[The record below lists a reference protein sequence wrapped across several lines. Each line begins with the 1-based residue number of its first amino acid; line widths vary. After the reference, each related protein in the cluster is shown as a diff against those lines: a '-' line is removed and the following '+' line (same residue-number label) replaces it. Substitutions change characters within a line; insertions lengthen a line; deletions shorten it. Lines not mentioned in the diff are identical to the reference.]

1 MSLRRAAPGRQTRAP
16 ADEAGG
22 LRDDRRLIFDP
33 RKGRLLL
40 RLRLPASGA
49 AELSAVHALAGRRR
63 LADRLPSAAGD
74 GEDEDEG
81 RVWLRVRSCVAC
93 LPTASASCCDSG
105 REGQRGPS
113 CLLAARCAPF
123 ACARATWSARGLCSV
138 ASLPKKKGGASGERL
153 EFSLEP
159 EKEGSDERTANGSAT
174 QPESRRGC
182 AGVRFSQL
190 PVYSP
195 APMQAPSSFVSCC
208 SN

>member
-1 MSLRRAAPGRQTRAP
+1 MSPHRAAPGKQTCAP

-40 RLRLPASGA
+40 RLRLPASDA

-74 GEDEDEG
+74 GDDEDEDEDEG
-81 RVWLRVRSCVAC
+81 VTWLRARSCVAC
-93 LPTASASCCDSG
+93 LLTAGASCCDSG

-138 ASLPKKKGGASGERL
+138 ASIPKKKGGASGERL
-153 EFSLEP
+153 ECSLEP
-159 EKEGSDERTANGSAT
+159 EKE
-174 QPESRRGC
+174 
-182 AGVRFSQL
+182 
-190 PVYSP
+190 
-195 APMQAPSSFVSCC
+195 
-208 SN
+208 